1 MFKKLCISITPV
13 LLLAAVPAMAQEVPQ
28 ETPPTYNCDF
38 EPACEVSPGIY
49 GAMGSPV
56 TSKFKLSI
64 GGFVKLDYAHNS
76 VNLGSNI
83 PAMATVQQVPKS
95 SSPAA
100 QQDQSIFT
108 ARQSRIWFK
117 VAGPTFLGAKTNA
130 LIETDFYGGGG
141 SSNET
146 ATMRLRLAH
155 GSLDWRNTQLLFGQ
169 AYDIFGPAVPSTV
182 DFGTNGATGNPSQP
196 RVPQVRLTQKVEL
209 NANNAL
215 RLVVGVQNPTQDTN
229 LQTNAAGTDTWGGTP
244 NVAAQAM
251 LVSKALGVAPGYYGL
266 PMNSLTAGFFGLY
279 GNEEVAGNSKSV
291 ASWGYGFYT
300 FVPILKSKDGRNRA
314 MTASFEGQAYMAA
327 NMKFNGATGNT
338 LVGAAGDKTGAKG
351 YGFYGQLMFHPIQ
364 QLGITTGYSRRNA
377 YNYSN
382 YAGISNFERS
392 NSSFYANVAY
402 DLNAA
407 VRIAAEYQNLNTK
420 YGNSVSS
427 GTTTLVGTA
436 GTGSA
441 NIGRVAFFYFF

>member
-1 MFKKLCISITPV
+1 MFKKLCSTVTPI
-13 LLLAAVPAMAQEVPQ
+13 LLLAAVPVMAQEVPQ
-28 ETPPTYNCDF
+28 VAPTYNCDF

-49 GAMGSPV
+49 GKMGSPV
-56 TSKFKLSI
+56 TSKFNLSI
-64 GGFVKLDYAHNS
+64 GGFVKLDYAYNS

-83 PAMATVQQVPKS
+83 PAMASVQQIPKS

-196 RVPQVRLTQKVEL
+196 RVPQIRVTQKVEL
-209 NANNAL
+209 NADNAL
-215 RLVVGVQNPTQDTN
+215 RLIVGVQNPTQDSN
-229 LQTNAAGTDTWGGTP
+229 LQTNAGTDSWGATP
-244 NVAAQAM
+244 NVAGQVM

-266 PMNSLTAGFFGLY
+266 PMNSLTAGVFGLV
-279 GNEEVAGNSKSV
+279 GKQDVAGNKDTV
-291 ASWGYGFYT
+291 DSWGYGFYT
-300 FVPILKSKDGRNRA
+300 FVPVLKSKDGKNRA
-314 MTASFEGQAYMAA
+314 MTASFEGQAYLAA

-338 LVGAAGDKTGAKG
+338 LVGPTGDKTGAKG

-364 QLGITTGYSRRNA
+364 QLGITAGYSRRNA
-377 YNYSN
+377 YNHSDYK
-382 YAGISNFERS
+382 GISNFEKS
-392 NSSFYANVAY
+392 NSSLYANVAY

-407 VRIAAEYQNLNTK
+407 VRVAAEYQNMNTK
-420 YGNSVSS
+420 YGNSVS
-427 GTTTLVGTA
+427 GAGNLAGTA
-436 GTGSA
+436 GTGSV
-441 NIGRVAFFYFF
+441 NIGRLAFYYFF